1 MVKAGE
7 GAFASAAERTQ
18 FAPLNTRRGH
28 MNIGYLKVERRV
40 GSRRASVVRKL
51 GIANLVN
58 TAMFDIEVAH
68 EALVRRQAV
77 PERIY
82 ADGLVVDVPAGVY
95 HPLPDSSSEFFIRN
109 IKAMNP
115 NLIAKTLEIGC
126 GCGIISLY
134 MAANWTSRTVATDIS
149 PIAVEATIANAKL
162 NNLDLTAFQSD
173 LFEKIDEKDFDLI
186 VFNTPLVDKNYS
198 LCDPQGR
205 ITESYLRQA
214 RRHVSKDGLIIFS
227 ICNNSAYEVMDAID
241 LNYEIVGFEL
251 AYSGFWRA
259 IVGARN

>member
-1 MVKAGE
+1 
-7 GAFASAAERTQ
+7 
-18 FAPLNTRRGH
+18 
-28 MNIGYLKVERRV
+28 MNVGYLKVERRL
-40 GSRRASVVRKL
+40 GSRRASVLRKL
-51 GIANLVN
+51 GISNLVS
-58 TAMFDIEVAH
+58 TAMFDIASAH

-77 PERIY
+77 PERIF

-115 NLIAKTLEIGC
+115 NLIAKSLEIGC

-134 MAANWTSRTVATDIS
+134 MAANWSSRTVATDIS
-149 PIAVEATIANAKL
+149 QVAVEATIANAKL
-162 NNLDLTAFQSD
+162 NNVNVTAFQSD
-173 LFEKIDEKDFDLI
+173 LFEKIEEKDFDLI
-186 VFNTPLVDKNYS
+186 VFNTPLIDKHPENDIERYS

-205 ITESYLRQA
+205 ITESYLRQG

-251 AYSGFWRA
+251 GYSGFWRA

>member
-1 MVKAGE
+1 
-7 GAFASAAERTQ
+7 
-18 FAPLNTRRGH
+18 
-28 MNIGYLKVERRV
+28 MNIEYLNVERRTA
-40 GSRRASVVRKL
+40 SRRASVLRKL
-51 GIANLVN
+51 GISNLVS
-58 TAMFDIEVAH
+58 TAAFDIAAAH

-77 PERIY
+77 PERIF

-115 NLIAKTLEIGC
+115 ELIAKTLEIGC

-149 PIAVEATIANAKL
+149 QIAVEATIANAKL
-162 NNLDLTAFQSD
+162 NNVAVTAFQSD

-186 VFNTPLVDKNYS
+186 VFNTPLVDKNPENDIERYS

-205 ITESYLRQA
+205 ITEAYLRQA
-214 RRHVSKDGLIIFS
+214 RAHVSMDGLIIFS
-227 ICNNSAYEVMDAID
+227 ICNNSAYEVMDSID
-241 LNYEIVGFEL
+241 LDYQIVGFEL

>member
-1 MVKAGE
+1 
-7 GAFASAAERTQ
+7 
-18 FAPLNTRRGH
+18 

-40 GSRRASVVRKL
+40 GPRRASVLRKL
-51 GIANLVN
+51 GISNLVN
-58 TAMFDIEVAH
+58 TAMFDIEAAH

-77 PERIY
+77 PERIFT
-82 ADGLVVDVPAGVY
+82 DGLVVDVPAGVY

-126 GCGIISLY
+126 GCGII
-134 MAANWTSRTVATDIS
+134 
-149 PIAVEATIANAKL
+149 KL
-162 NNLDLTAFQSD
+162 NNVDLTAFQSD

-186 VFNTPLVDKNYS
+186 VFNTPLVDKNPENDIERYS